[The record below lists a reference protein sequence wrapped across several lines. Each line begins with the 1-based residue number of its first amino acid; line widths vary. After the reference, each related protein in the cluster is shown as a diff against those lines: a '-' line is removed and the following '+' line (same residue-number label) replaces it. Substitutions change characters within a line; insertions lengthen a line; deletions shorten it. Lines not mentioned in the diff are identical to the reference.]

1 MMTVHRPVLLL
12 TRPRAA
18 SDALAEKIAARLG
31 DTVDVVVSPLI
42 EIVYLPGPLA
52 LSGVRGLIFTSGNG
66 VEAAAALTPNRD
78 LPAYCVG
85 PSTTRRADA
94 AGWRAEMAGPDARS
108 LVLRLKALR
117 PDAPL
122 LHLRGRHARG
132 DIVGQLGAAGLPV
145 REQIVYDQR
154 PLPLS
159 QAARARLQGLAPV
172 IVPLF
177 SPRSARLF
185 AEAGPEPVAAVA
197 AISHAVAE
205 ALPDGLARRVAV
217 AEAPNGDAMLSL
229 LEKLAA
235 SVLSG

>member
-1 MMTVHRPVLLL
+1 MMTAHRPVLLL
-12 TRPRAA
+12 TRPGVN
-18 SDALAEKIAARLG
+18 SDVFAGQIAARLG
-31 DTVDVVVSPLI
+31 DMVDVVVSPLI
-42 EIVYLPGPLA
+42 EIAYLPGPLA

-85 PSTTRRADA
+85 PSTTRRADG
-94 AGWRAEMAGPDARS
+94 AGWRAEMAGPDAGS
-108 LVLRLKALR
+108 LVRRLKALR

-132 DIVGQLGAAGLPV
+132 DIAAQLTEAGLPV
-145 REQIVYDQR
+145 REQIVYDQH

-159 QAARARLQGLAPV
+159 DTARACLKGPAPV

-185 AEAGPEPVAAVA
+185 AEADPGPVAAIA
-197 AISHAVAE
+197 AMSHAVAD
-205 ALPDGLARRVAV
+205 ALPDGLARRVVV
-217 AEAPNGDAMLSL
+217 ADAPNSEAMLSL
-229 LEKLAA
+229 LEKLTA
-235 SVLSG
+235 SAVSG